1 MITPEYLEY
10 AVNRISFLYEDL
22 QDRIIEDVT
31 ARLLATDFDIADTA
45 KWRIEKLQQSG
56 MVFDDVLSRLSETTG
71 KSNAELKRIFEDAG
85 VEVFNYGDEVY
96 KKLGMKSLSIK
107 QAPAMLKVLKAGL
120 KTTSG
125 TMYNLVNTTAL
136 VTENEFI
143 DACDLAHT
151 MITSGAYSYNEAI
164 VSAVER
170 AGKAGAYVYYPTG
183 HRDRV
188 DVASRRAVLSG
199 LGKTVGK
206 LNEMACDELDCDLVE
221 VTAHFN
227 ARPSHADWQGLVY
240 SRSGKNKN
248 YPNFAICGYGTG
260 EGLLG
265 WNCYH
270 DFHPFFEGISER
282 AYSDLELSEMKNSRV
297 TYNGY
302 EMSGY
307 EATQVQRGIERS
319 IRESKRKLIAFN
331 KGKANAGSN
340 ELAAA
345 FSQQYDKEALKL
357 SKLNAKLHDF
367 VEQTGFQKQYDRS
380 RVIGFGRGEAQRAVH
395 GRKKE
400 LQKQLE
406 HDIIKEIKACGIQG
420 AISINPVSIDLSE
433 YTFDDIHINK
443 DRKHGVTRDEA
454 ESYMHN
460 AKFLATRWN
469 GRFKNYYSVS
479 GAVYI
484 DADNKNIR
492 TAFSAEE
499 FSQEIIDALEVLK
512 KYGK

>member
-125 TMYNLVNTTAL
+125 TMHNLVNTTAL

-331 KGKANAGSN
+331 TGINNSSGVLKGKFQIKQ
-340 ELAAA
+340 A
-345 FSQQYDKEALKL
+345 FEGRRF
-357 SKLNAKLHDF
+357 SKLNEKLDDF
-367 VEQTGFQKQYDRS
+367 VKQTGLQKQYERS
-380 RVIGFGRGEAQRAVH
+380 RVVGFSKSQAQKAVQS
-395 GRKKE
+395 GKK
-400 LQKQLE
+400 LLTNANGDTILKVNRT
-406 HDIIKEIKACGIQG
+406 EIAF
-420 AISINPVSIDLSE
+420 APNSITQVI
-433 YTFDDIHINK
+433 
-443 DRKHGVTRDEA
+443 
-454 ESYMHN
+454 N
-460 AKFLATRWN
+460 AKGGIDR
-469 GRFKNYYSVS
+469 NYYGSDGKQTKQISNNNHDNPKMHPFGVN
-479 GAVYI
+479 GEHAHDYI
-484 DADNKNIR
+484 VNTNGIPIHQKAR
-492 TAFSAEE
+492 ELTPEE
-499 FSQEIIDALEVLK
+499 RKENEDIL
-512 KYGK
+512 